1 MAKKTVGKEN
11 GWQRK
16 LLAKKTVGKKNN
28 QLRIQ
33 GFLEFNPRK
42 EIVLRKTRARNLKG
56 IGLRKIPAE
65 LAIEKAISLV
75 GYLSVIAVALIFLFL
90 FSEGLKL
97 LQTESLITMLF
108 GSDWQ
113 PTSENPRY
121 GMLPLIL
128 GSLLATAGALAI
140 AIPLGIGCAVYLSE
154 LSGGRV
160 SEILKPTIEILAGI
174 PSVILG
180 FFALVVIAPAI
191 SQIFGVPSGLN
202 ALNGAIVLALM
213 VVPTIETIS
222 EDALRSVPKGFRE
235 ASLAMGATKWE
246 TIWHIV
252 LPAALPGVTV
262 AVLLGFGRAI
272 GETMVVL
279 MATGNAALIPSGF
292 LDPVRTMTGT
302 IAAEMGEVA
311 IGSAHY
317 QSLFMLAL
325 LLFMISFAV
334 NIAANMLIKRQR
346 YS

>member
-1 MAKKTVGKEN
+1 M
-11 GWQRK
+11 
-16 LLAKKTVGKKNN
+16 
-28 QLRIQ
+28 
-33 GFLEFNPRK
+33 
-42 EIVLRKTRARNLKG
+42 
-56 IGLRKIPAE
+56 KINAE
-65 LAIEKAISLV
+65 WAVEKAILFA
-75 GYLSVIAVALIFLFL
+75 GYFSVLAVALIFLFL

-97 LQTESLITMLF
+97 LQTESLLSMLF

-121 GMLPLIL
+121 GMLPLLL
-128 GSLLATAGALAI
+128 GSLLVTAGALAI
-140 AIPLGIGCAVYLSE
+140 AMPLGIGCAVCLSE
-154 LSGGRV
+154 LSGTQV
-160 SEILKPTIEILAGI
+160 SEILKPTIEVLAGI

-180 FFALVVIAPAI
+180 FFALVVLAPAV
-191 SQIFGVPSGLN
+191 SALFGVPSGLN
-202 ALNGAIVLALM
+202 ALTGSIVLALM

-246 TIWHIV
+246 TIWHVV
-252 LPAALPGVTV
+252 LPAALPGITV

-292 LDPVRTMTGT
+292 LDPVRAMTGT

-325 LLFMISFAV
+325 LLFLVSFAV
-334 NIAANMLIKRQR
+334 NVSANMLIRRQR